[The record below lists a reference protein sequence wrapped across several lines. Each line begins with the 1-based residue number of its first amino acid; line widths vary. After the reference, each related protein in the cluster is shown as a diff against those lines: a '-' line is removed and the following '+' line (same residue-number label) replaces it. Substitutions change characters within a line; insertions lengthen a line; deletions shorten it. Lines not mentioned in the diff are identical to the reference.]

1 MTLTLQRTR
10 DILADLGSMR
20 DGPGSPR
27 PVLVGFA
34 AETEDVIRRA
44 REKRARKKADLMVA
58 NDVSMSDRGFEAE
71 ANAVTIIG
79 DDGEQAIELQPKD
92 RVAAHILDRV
102 EALLR
107 ARAAAPARI

>member
-1 MTLTLQRTR
+1 
-10 DILADLGSMR
+10 
-20 DGPGSPR
+20 
-27 PVLVGFA
+27 
-34 AETEDVIRRA
+34 
-44 REKRARKKADLMVA
+44 MVA

-71 ANAVTIIG
+71 TNAVTIIG
-79 DDGEQAIELQPKD
+79 DDGEQAIGLQPKD